1 MEDINIGGI
10 TEVLNDKADRDL
22 ENITAK
28 KVPVSKQEVKT
39 MLTTPPQLTML
50 FENQAGYGSGD
61 IPLSQSFKNFDKL
74 LVVGGD
80 DNKTARTQNTWDTWI
95 LDIMLNWGL
104 RVQFLEYASGY
115 WFIKPYSNGSTET
128 LLKLDTENLVIY
140 GVYGYNIVQ
149 ET

>member
-1 MEDINIGGI
+1 MIDINTDEGI
-10 TEVLNDKADRDL
+10 VLEALNDKADRDL
-22 ENITAK
+22 NNLTTKNRPIYK
-28 KVPVSKQEVKT
+28 D
-39 MLTTPPQLTML
+39 MLTATPQLTML
-50 FENQAGYGSGD
+50 FENQAGHGSGD

-80 DNKTARTQNTWDTWI
+80 DNKTVRAQNTWDTWN

-104 RVQFLEYASGY
+104 RVQFLEYTAGY
-115 WFIKPYSNGSTET
+115 WFIKPYSQGTTET
-128 LLKLDTENLVIY
+128 LLKVDTESLVIY